1 MINKS
6 EISGGIYSDIRL
18 KDIENNFLFLHLE
31 GYPIFSLVIAL
42 KIINDSLL

>member
-6 EISGGIYSDIRL
+6 KISGGIYSDIRL
-18 KDIENNFLFLHLE
+18 KDIENIFLFRHLE
-31 GYPIFSLVIAL
+31 DYPIFSLEIAL